1 MPARLAAA
9 RLGAAPGHAVVAAA
23 GGVRMARH
31 GARALTSSCGTVDL
45 LESVGIDVECDVETV
60 ARSIREVGIGL
71 FLGGVAVTM
80 VPLLVGLAFGRYVL
94 GMKSV
99 LLLGALAGGQSGDN
113 SALLQTVM
121 QLVNNPQNG
130 GLEGLIQSFQQG
142 GLGEIVNSWLSTG
155 QNLPISA
162 EQIQSVLG
170 DSSLSGLAAQLGVSP
185 EQASGSLADMLP
197 QLIDQLTPNGQM
209 PQGGDLLTQGLDML
223 KKGGLFG

>member
-1 MPARLAAA
+1 M
-9 RLGAAPGHAVVAAA
+9 
-23 GGVRMARH
+23 
-31 GARALTSSCGTVDL
+31 SL
-45 LESVGIDVECDVETV
+45 LDQ
-60 ARSIREVGIGL
+60 A
-71 FLGGVAVTM
+71 
-80 VPLLVGLAFGRYVL
+80 
-94 GMKSV
+94 
-99 LLLGALAGGQSGDN
+99 LGALAGGQSGDS

-142 GLGEIVNSWLSTG
+142 GLGEIVNSWVSTG

-197 QLIDQLTPNGQM
+197 QLIDQMTPNGQM

>member
-1 MPARLAAA
+1 M
-9 RLGAAPGHAVVAAA
+9 
-23 GGVRMARH
+23 
-31 GARALTSSCGTVDL
+31 SL
-45 LESVGIDVECDVETV
+45 LDQ
-60 ARSIREVGIGL
+60 A
-71 FLGGVAVTM
+71 
-80 VPLLVGLAFGRYVL
+80 
-94 GMKSV
+94 
-99 LLLGALAGGQSGDN
+99 LGALAGGQSGDN

-142 GLGEIVNSWLSTG
+142 GLGEIVNSWVSTG

-162 EQIQSVLG
+162 EQIQSGLG

>member
-1 MPARLAAA
+1 MSLLDQA
-9 RLGAAPGHAVVAAA
+9 LGA
-23 GGVRMARH
+23 
-31 GARALTSSCGTVDL
+31 
-45 LESVGIDVECDVETV
+45 
-60 ARSIREVGIGL
+60 
-71 FLGGVAVTM
+71 F
-80 VPLLVGLAFGRYVL
+80 
-94 GMKSV
+94 
-99 LLLGALAGGQSGDN
+99 AGGQSGDN

-142 GLGEIVNSWLSTG
+142 GLGEIVNSWVSTG

-170 DSSLSGLAAQLGVSP
+170 GSSLSGLAAQLGVSP

-197 QLIDQLTPNGQM
+197 QLIDQMTPNGQM
-209 PQGGDLLTQGLDML
+209 PQGGDLLAQGLGML